1 MQCVRC
7 VVSGHVQGVFYRAST
22 RHEAERRGIT
32 GYARN
37 LVNGSV
43 EVLACGAKGSIEEL
57 CAWLANGPPH
67 ANVTNVSC
75 EVLDDKSAMHCGGDF
90 RVE

>member
-1 MQCVRC
+1 MRCVRC
-7 VVSGHVQGVFYRAST
+7 IVSGQVQGVFYRAST
-22 RHEAERRGIT
+22 RHEAERHGVT

-37 LVNGSV
+37 LANGSV
-43 EVLACGAKGSIEEL
+43 EVLACGARDAVDKL
-57 CAWLANGPPH
+57 CAWLANGPAH

-75 EVLDDKSAMHCGGDF
+75 EVLDDESAKQCGWDF